1 LILSACAREEREWS
15 RGSPPIRRVLGAA
28 EIVLSAAEIVLS
40 AAEIVL
46 SAAEIVFGAAEI
58 EIGAAEIEIG
68 TAVLGIGQS
77 ARRTPPSSGGS
88 RVRGTNRRGGLI
100 A

>member
-1 LILSACAREEREWS
+1 MILSACAREEREWS

-28 EIVLSAAEIVLS
+28 EIVLSAAVLVLGTAEIVLS

-46 SAAEIVFGAAEI
+46 SAAEIVLGA
-58 EIGAAEIEIG
+58 
-68 TAVLGIGQS
+68 AVLGIGQS

>member
-1 LILSACAREEREWS
+1 LILGACAREERERS

-40 AAEIVL
+40 AAEIV
-46 SAAEIVFGAAEI
+46 FGAAEI
-58 EIGAAEIEIG
+58 EIGA
-68 TAVLGIGQS
+68 AVLGIGQS

>member
-1 LILSACAREEREWS
+1 LILSACAREERERS

-40 AAEIVL
+40 AAEIV
-46 SAAEIVFGAAEI
+46 FGAAEI
-58 EIGAAEIEIG
+58 EIGA
-68 TAVLGIGQS
+68 AVLGIGQS

>member
-40 AAEIVL
+40 AAEIV
-46 SAAEIVFGAAEI
+46 FGAAEI
-58 EIGAAEIEIG
+58 EIGA
-68 TAVLGIGQS
+68 AVLGIGQS

>member
-1 LILSACAREEREWS
+1 MILGACAREERERS

-28 EIVLSAAEIVLS
+28 EIVLSAAVLVLGTAEIVLS

-46 SAAEIVFGAAEI
+46 GA
-58 EIGAAEIEIG
+58 
-68 TAVLGIGQS
+68 AVLGIGQS

>member
-1 LILSACAREEREWS
+1 MILSACAREEREWS

-28 EIVLSAAEIVLS
+28 EIVLSAAVLVLGT
-40 AAEIVL
+40 AEIVL
-46 SAAEIVFGAAEI
+46 SAAEIVFSAAEI
-58 EIGAAEIEIG
+58 EIGA
-68 TAVLGIGQS
+68 AVLGIGQS

>member
-1 LILSACAREEREWS
+1 MILGACAREERERS

-28 EIVLSAAEIVLS
+28 EIVLSAAVLVLGT
-40 AAEIVL
+40 AEIVL

-58 EIGAAEIEIG
+58 EIGA
-68 TAVLGIGQS
+68 AVLGIGQS

>member
-1 LILSACAREEREWS
+1 MILGACAREERERS

-28 EIVLSAAEIVLS
+28 EIVLSAAVLVLGT
-40 AAEIVL
+40 AEIVL
-46 SAAEIVFGAAEI
+46 SAAEIVFSAAEI
-58 EIGAAEIEIG
+58 EIGA
-68 TAVLGIGQS
+68 AVLGIGQS

>member
-15 RGSPPIRRVLGAA
+15 RGSPPIRRVLG
-28 EIVLSAAEIVLS
+28 AAEIVLS